1 MKLDL
6 KRISVTD
13 GAVIPFSYDAEL
25 SKRGNERRISVPYT
39 GSYRRRGSESSGR
52 APITGISSALYET
65 QCARCLAPVKKD
77 VTAQCS
83 YVLVQEVQEDDRDDM
98 YLIDGQSIE
107 LDDIIIPA
115 LLLAVDFAYYC
126 KPDCKGLCP
135 KCGKNLNE
143 GPCGCSTREID
154 SRLAV
159 LQKLLDKDD

>member
-1 MKLDL
+1 MLL
-6 KRISVTD
+6 V
-13 GAVIPFSYDAEL
+13 
-25 SKRGNERRISVPYT
+25 
-39 GSYRRRGSESSGR
+39 
-52 APITGISSALYET
+52 
-65 QCARCLAPVKKD
+65 
-77 VTAQCS
+77 
-83 YVLVQEVQEDDRDDM
+83 VQEVQEDDRDDM

-115 LLLAVDFAYYC
+115 LLLEVDFAYYC

-143 GPCGCSTREID
+143 GPCSCSTREID

>member
-1 MKLDL
+1 
-6 KRISVTD
+6 
-13 GAVIPFSYDAEL
+13 
-25 SKRGNERRISVPYT
+25 
-39 GSYRRRGSESSGR
+39 
-52 APITGISSALYET
+52 
-65 QCARCLAPVKKD
+65 
-77 VTAQCS
+77 
-83 YVLVQEVQEDDRDDM
+83 M